1 MTGESFMP
9 STTALYSALSGLNAN
24 ARNIDV
30 IGNNI
35 ANVNTTAFKSSRL
48 MFSSLYSKTMS
59 NGTPPQDASG
69 GTNPMQVGF
78 GVNIAG
84 TQRNFARGGLNATG
98 DARDLAI
105 EGDGFFMVE
114 RGTETRYTRAGAFR
128 QNAQQELTT
137 IGGDRLL
144 GYGVDTDFN
153 VRGGTLQAIKIPLG
167 GMPIAEATENVT
179 IAGNLKADGA
189 LATHG
194 SLLRIGGTT
203 TTGLRAVSTANPP
216 PGTGNVINTDTL
228 LTQIEDPSLAG
239 SDTPLFSAGQSIQ
252 IRNAEKGNKTLE
264 TRTFEITTTTTVQ
277 DLNEF
282 IADALSISSAA
293 GANPDGATPG
303 VSIDPVTGMI
313 SVVSNTGTA
322 NDVSFDTNDF
332 RLLDASGE
340 LVKTPFVASKIADAD
355 GESIRT
361 TFVAYDSL
369 GAPVEVDATFVLDSR
384 STNATTW
391 RYYIESSDDT
401 DLNAQLATG
410 TLRFD
415 TDGRLIDTTPIT
427 FTIDRNDQGVSD
439 PMAIS
444 LRLEDQSNIL
454 TSLADDV
461 SQVAATFRDGAPL
474 GTLAAFSV
482 GVDGTIT
489 GSFTNGQT
497 RTIGQIPVATF
508 TNNEGLVD
516 EGDNLFRPG
525 ANSGVPVISTAGT
538 LGAGGVVGGAL
549 ELSNVEM
556 GDEFIKLIQSSTGY
570 SANSR
575 VIRTTDELMQQLLV
589 LGR

>member
-1 MTGESFMP
+1 
-9 STTALYSALSGLNAN
+9 
-24 ARNIDV
+24 
-30 IGNNI
+30 
-35 ANVNTTAFKSSRL
+35 
-48 MFSSLYSKTMS
+48 
-59 NGTPPQDASG
+59 
-69 GTNPMQVGF
+69 
-78 GVNIAG
+78 
-84 TQRNFARGGLNATG
+84 
-98 DARDLAI
+98 
-105 EGDGFFMVE
+105 
-114 RGTETRYTRAGAFR
+114 
-128 QNAQQELTT
+128 
-137 IGGDRLL
+137 
-144 GYGVDTDFN
+144 
-153 VRGGTLQAIKIPLG
+153 
-167 GMPIAEATENVT
+167 
-179 IAGNLKADGA
+179 
-189 LATHG
+189 
-194 SLLRIGGTT
+194 
-203 TTGLRAVSTANPP
+203 
-216 PGTGNVINTDTL
+216 
-228 LTQIEDPSLAG
+228 
-239 SDTPLFSAGQSIQ
+239 
-252 IRNAEKGNKTLE
+252 
-264 TRTFEITTTTTVQ
+264 
-277 DLNEF
+277 
-282 IADALSISSAA
+282 
-293 GANPDGATPG
+293 
-303 VSIDPVTGMI
+303 
-313 SVVSNTGTA
+313 
-322 NDVSFDTNDF
+322 
-332 RLLDASGE
+332 
-340 LVKTPFVASKIADAD
+340 

-384 STNATTW
+384 ATNSTTW
-391 RYYIESSDDT
+391 RYYIESADDT

-444 LRLEDQSNIL
+444 LRLEDQSNML